1 MLSLLSSVGVIAGI
15 TAVCCLFLSLLF
27 GAASVVATF
36 LITRKY
42 YSKQRADEGPSP
54 EESSMHYASV
64 HPATTDSQ
72 KLQPNPAYETVHL

>member
-1 MLSLLSSVGVIAGI
+1 MVSLLSSVGAISGI

-42 YSKQRADEGPSP
+42 YSKQITQVGPSLG
-54 EESSMHYASV
+54 ENSKHSSSV
-64 HPATTDSQ
+64 EPDSP
-72 KLQPNPAYETVHL
+72 KLQSNPAYEPVYL

>member
-1 MLSLLSSVGVIAGI
+1 MHIQYLCFLLLIGVVAGI

-42 YSKQRADEGPSP
+42 YSKKVTKVEGVG
-54 EESSMHYASV
+54 YASV
-64 HPATTDSQ
+64 QPAGADTLQ
-72 KLQPNPAYETVHL
+72 LQPNPAYESLDTAN